1 MNVTAVMD
9 SINKKQTH
17 TSIKRTYSINKQ
29 NMTTKY
35 PRTTEQNIRTNF
47 INKINVRDYFLHE
60 RIFSNIKIKLT
71 EQIIWCDKALL
82 AAASPILCEQLLKND
97 EILLLND
104 INLDDFLLM
113 LEFIYPLFNPEINQQ
128 NISCLIK
135 LSHRF
140 QFSNLKLKFD
150 FIEENSIVDILQ
162 HACQYY
168 VMKYLS
174 TIRQIIGKCNH
185 LETEDDCFDSN
196 HNDTYRKKSDLIE
209 FHDGTCVDAYGIIL
223 NLCQWLQTYF
233 YDDNIII
240 IQSSK

>member
-35 PRTTEQNIRTNF
+35 PRTTEQDIRTNF

-60 RIFSNIKIKLT
+60 RTFSNIKIKLN

-82 AAASPILCEQLLKND
+82 AAASPILCDELLKND

-140 QFSNLKLKFD
+140 QFN
-150 FIEENSIVDILQ
+150 ILQ

-196 HNDTYRKKSDLIE
+196 HNDENDTYRKKSDLIE